1 VGSPLLLR
9 KTLEGPVEPSAETGL
24 DLPLARSNELMKTI
38 VAATMKIVAAKMK
51 EDRDIVLIFR
61 R

>member
-1 VGSPLLLR
+1 
-9 KTLEGPVEPSAETGL
+9 
-24 DLPLARSNELMKTI
+24 MKTI

-61 R
+61 QLP